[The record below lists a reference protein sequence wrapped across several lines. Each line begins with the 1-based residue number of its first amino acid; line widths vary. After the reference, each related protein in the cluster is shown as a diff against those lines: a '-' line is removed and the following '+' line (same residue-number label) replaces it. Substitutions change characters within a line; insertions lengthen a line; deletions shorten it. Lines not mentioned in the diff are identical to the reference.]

1 VEAGRKSVIFTELPL
16 AGAYLIDL
24 EPRRDERGFF
34 ARAFC
39 ADELGRRGL
48 KTGIVQAN
56 LSQNVHKGILRG
68 MHYQRAPRAEVKM
81 VRCVQGAI
89 FDAIIDLRP
98 ESPTYLKWTSVELT
112 RENRSMLY
120 VPEGFA
126 HGYQALTDDSEVL
139 YLVTEFYAPEHESA
153 VRWNDPLFGI
163 KWPIADPSL
172 SPKDAAHPDFK
183 P

>member
-1 VEAGRKSVIFTELPL
+1 MIFTELSL
-16 AGAYLIDL
+16 AGAYVIDL

-39 ADELGRRGL
+39 AEELERRGL
-48 KTGIVQAN
+48 KAGVVQAN
-56 LSQNVHKGILRG
+56 LSQNVRRGTVRG

-81 VRCVQGAI
+81 VRCVHGAI
-89 FDAIIDLRP
+89 YDAIIDLRR
-98 ESPTYLKWTSVELT
+98 ESPTYLRWTSVELS
-112 RENRSMLY
+112 RENRRMLY

-126 HGYQALTDDSEVL
+126 HGYQALTDDCEVL

-153 VRWNDPLFGI
+153 IRWNDPLFRI
-163 KWPIADPSL
+163 EWPLADVSL
-172 SPKDAAHPDFK
+172 SPKDAAHPDFH